1 MSKWGEGSTAA
12 LLAGISATAGATS
25 TVSASMA
32 GRKSR
37 KLARQLNEKNHQY
50 ALEQNKWNA
59 EQVDIARQY
68 ESPENQKNLLMQAGY
83 NPALLNSEGGTVAP
97 AASAD
102 LATEQYNGYDPA
114 AMSGFNQGIQTIANA
129 GMEYLQAKKIQS
141 ETNKITNEIPEIQA
155 HVEELKSQT
164 HMNEASCKEIVTNI
178 DLINT
183 RIKDYSKQWDMMD
196 FNKKVKTDELSIS
209 WRQLRVAEASA
220 EAHIA
225 KAFSDI
231 DVNKATI
238 KEIANKCVLMSKQA
252 LLTGTQIYGA
262 QMDNIV
268 KRVTANY
275 AGKMAEAEL
284 GKVESQIYN
293 ACTSVINRTLDSFEF
308 NLDSAFGFKPWSTG
322 AKFQDRINNKG
333 GFFNQY

>member
-1 MSKWGEGSTAA
+1 MCKWGEGSTAA
-12 LLAGISATAGATS
+12 LMAGISATAAGTQ

-37 KLARQLNEKNHQY
+37 KLARELNEKNHQY

-59 EQVDIARQY
+59 EQVDIARNW
-68 ESPENQKNLLMQAGY
+68 ESPVNQKRLLQEAGY
-83 NPALLNSEGGTVAP
+83 NAALLNTDGGTVAP
-97 AASAD
+97 AQSAD

-114 AMSGFNQGIQTIANA
+114 AMSGFNQGIQTLANS
-129 GMEYLQAKKIQS
+129 GIEYLQAKKIQK
-141 ETNKITNEIPEIQA
+141 ETDKITNEIPAIQA
-155 HVEELKSQT
+155 HVDELKSRT
-164 HMNEASCKEIVTNI
+164 HMNEESCKEIVTNI

-196 FNKKVKTDELSIS
+196 FNKRVKTDELSIS
-209 WRQLRVAEASA
+209 WRQLRVAEATA

-238 KEIANKCVLMSKQA
+238 KEIATKCVLMSKQA

-268 KRVTANY
+268 KRVTANF

-284 GKVESQIYN
+284 GKIEAQTYN
-293 ACTSVINRTLDSFEF
+293 ACTSVINRTLDAFEF
-308 NLDSAFGFKPWSTG
+308 NFDSAFGSKPWSTG
-322 AKFQDRINNKG
+322 AKFQYRINNKG